1 MANYDD
7 FIKINENDEMDTL
20 SVECY
25 PVAIN
30 KDGWNLM
37 EYELTTEDSSIS
49 IETVCELF
57 PDYHKVDINKG
68 YILMK
73 DGVYYYE

>member
-1 MANYDD
+1 
-7 FIKINENDEMDTL
+7 
-20 SVECY
+20 
-25 PVAIN
+25 
-30 KDGWNLM
+30 M

-57 PDYHKVDINKG
+57 PDYDKVDINKG